1 MWLNHYLLIRH
12 TPNGRKYPFLDCWGL
27 VIEFYRREL
36 GIELDDYTDFSIK
49 DGYEKETSRNS
60 FREITA
66 EEAKFGDVI
75 AFFRHGQIFHVAVYL
90 GKGEMLHTGLNRHA
104 RVEKIKSMQF
114 VESRFFRHLNPL
126 KKEEQVV
133 GTTPKSCSR
142 LKTCSTRP
150 KNGWNKLEQKTTTC

>member
-60 FREITA
+60 FRKITA
-66 EEAKFGDVI
+66 DEAKFGDVI

-126 KKEEQVV
+126 KKEEQVG
-133 GTTPKSCSR
+133 GTTTKSCSGF
-142 LKTCSTRP
+142 KTCSTRP
-150 KNGWNKLEQKTTTC
+150 KIGWNKLEQKTTTC

>member
-49 DGYEKETSRNS
+49 DGYEKERSC
-60 FREITA
+60 FYEI
-66 EEAKFGDVI
+66 EPPHYEFGDVI
-75 AFFRHGQIFHVAVYL
+75 AFFRHGLIFHVAVYL

-114 VESRFFRHLNPL
+114 VETKIYKLILSTKSHNLCLLLSMVANSSVKTLLFRI
-126 KKEEQVV
+126 
-133 GTTPKSCSR
+133 
-142 LKTCSTRP
+142 KTSVSSSIALCR
-150 KNGWNKLEQKTTTC
+150 

>member
-12 TPNGRKYPFLDCWGL
+12 TPNGRKFPFLDCWGL

-49 DGYEKETSRNS
+49 DGYEKERSC
-60 FREITA
+60 FYEI
-66 EEAKFGDVI
+66 EPPHYEFGDVI
-75 AFFRHGQIFHVAVYL
+75 AFFRHGLIFHVAVYL

-114 VESRFFRHLNPL
+114 VESRFFRHINREQTLERAQ
-126 KKEEQVV
+126 KEHPHLLLV
-133 GTTPKSCSR
+133 PFHS
-142 LKTCSTRP
+142 P
-150 KNGWNKLEQKTTTC
+150 IN

>member
-12 TPNGRKYPFLDCWGL
+12 TPNGRKFPFLDCWGL

-49 DGYEKETSRNS
+49 DGYEKEKQRGGFMEVTGS
-60 FREITA
+60 EA
-66 EEAKFGDVI
+66 EKGDVI

-90 GKGEMLHTGLNRHA
+90 GRGEMLHTGLNRHA

-114 VESRFFRHLNPL
+114 VESRFFRHINPL
-126 KKEEQVV
+126 KKEEQVG

>member
-12 TPNGRKYPFLDCWGL
+12 TPNGRKFPFLDCWGL

-49 DGYEKETSRNS
+49 DGYESETKQNC
-60 FREITA
+60 FYEIDPPHS
-66 EEAKFGDVI
+66 KFGDVI

-90 GKGEMLHTGLNRHA
+90 GRGEMLHTGLNRHC

-114 VESRFFRHLNPL
+114 VETKIYRHTSL
-126 KKEEQVV
+126 
-133 GTTPKSCSR
+133 PKR
-142 LKTCSTRP
+142 
-150 KNGWNKLEQKTTTC
+150 KNET

>member
-12 TPNGRKYPFLDCWGL
+12 TPNGRKYPYLDCWGL

-49 DGYEKETSRNS
+49 DGYEKERSC
-60 FREITA
+60 FYEI
-66 EEAKFGDVI
+66 EPPHYEFGDVI
-75 AFFRHGQIFHVAVYL
+75 AFFRHGLIFHVAVYL

-114 VESRFFRHLNPL
+114 VESRFFRHINREQTLERAQ
-126 KKEEQVV
+126 KEHPHLLLV
-133 GTTPKSCSR
+133 PFHS
-142 LKTCSTRP
+142 P
-150 KNGWNKLEQKTTTC
+150 IN

>member
-49 DGYEKETSRNS
+49 DGYEKEKRRGGFMEVTGS
-60 FREITA
+60 EA
-66 EEAKFGDVI
+66 EKGDVI

-90 GKGEMLHTGLNRHA
+90 GRGEMLHTGLNRHA

-126 KKEEQVV
+126 KKRNKSVEQPQKVV
-133 GTTPKSCSR
+133 PG
-142 LKTCSTRP
+142 
-150 KNGWNKLEQKTTTC
+150 

>member
-12 TPNGRKYPFLDCWGL
+12 TPNGRKYPYLDCWGL

-49 DGYEKETSRNS
+49 DGYEKERSC
-60 FREITA
+60 FYEIDPPHY
-66 EEAKFGDVI
+66 EFGDVI
-75 AFFRHGQIFHVAVYL
+75 AFFRHGLIFHVAVYL

-114 VESRFFRHLNPL
+114 VESRFFRHINREQTLERAQ
-126 KKEEQVV
+126 KEHPNLLLV
-133 GTTPKSCSR
+133 PFHS
-142 LKTCSTRP
+142 P
-150 KNGWNKLEQKTTTC
+150 IN

>member
-12 TPNGRKYPFLDCWGL
+12 TPNGRKYPYLDCWGL

-49 DGYEKETSRNS
+49 DGYEKERSC
-60 FREITA
+60 FYEI
-66 EEAKFGDVI
+66 EPPHYEFGDVI
-75 AFFRHGQIFHVAVYL
+75 AFFRHGLIFHVAVYL

-114 VESRFFRHLNPL
+114 VESRFFRHINPL
-126 KKEEQVV
+126 KKEEQVG
-133 GTTPKSCSR
+133 GTTTKSCSR
-142 LKTCSTRP
+142 LKTCSTRS
-150 KNGWNKLEQKTTTC
+150 KIGWNNLEQKTTTC